1 MDEGGCLENSYSARG
16 RGFESRSLRHPFSPE
31 NGVIVKGARRD
42 MKVHEYQAKEVLR
55 DFGVPVPN
63 GKVAASPDEARAAAE
78 EFGGRA
84 VVKAQVHAGGRGK
97 AGGVKVVSSPQEAAQ
112 VASDLLGRNLIT
124 AQTGPEGVP
133 VRTVLVEEVIEITK
147 ELYLSVTI
155 DGGAKAPVVIAS
167 EAGGMEIEEVAE
179 HNPEKITQVRIDPL
193 IGYQPFIGRRVAAA
207 LKLDATQSRAF
218 AGLLGNL
225 VRALYEKDLSMIEI
239 NPLVITGDGRLLAAD
254 AKINTDENA
263 HFRHPDMAALRDPEQ
278 EDPLERTAN
287 EKGIQYIKLD
297 GDVGCMVNGAG
308 LAMATMDVIA
318 QVGASP
324 ANFLDVGGGGSEEQ
338 VAEAFKLIVS
348 DPSVKKVLIN
358 VFGGILRCDVVASGV
373 VAAYREIDV
382 KVPVIV
388 RMTGTNAEEGGRIL
402 RDSGIPVT
410 VATDLNDAAKKVAE
424 TN

>member
-1 MDEGGCLENSYSARG
+1 MN
-16 RGFESRSLRHPFSPE
+16 
-31 NGVIVKGARRD
+31 
-42 MKVHEYQAKEVLR
+42 VHEHQAKEVLR

-63 GKVAASPDEARAAAE
+63 GKIATTPDEARAATE
-78 EFGGRA
+78 ELGGRA

-112 VASDLLGRNLIT
+112 VASELLGRNLIT

-133 VRTVLVEEVIEITK
+133 VRTVLVEEVIEIAK
-147 ELYLSVTI
+147 ELYLSITI

-179 HNPEKITQVRIDPL
+179 HNPEKITQVHIDPL
-193 IGYQPFIGRRVAAA
+193 IGYQPFISRRVAAA
-207 LKLDATQSRAF
+207 LKLDAAQSRAF

-225 VRALYEKDLSMIEI
+225 VRALYEKDLSLIEI
-239 NPLVITGDGRLLAAD
+239 NPLVITGHGRLLAAD

-287 EKGIQYIKLD
+287 EKGIQYVKLD
-297 GDVGCMVNGAG
+297 GEIGCMVNGAG

-382 KVPVIV
+382 KIPVIV
-388 RMTGTNAEEGGRIL
+388 RMTGTNAEEGGQIL

-410 VATDLNDAAKKVAE
+410 VAMDLNDAAKKVAE